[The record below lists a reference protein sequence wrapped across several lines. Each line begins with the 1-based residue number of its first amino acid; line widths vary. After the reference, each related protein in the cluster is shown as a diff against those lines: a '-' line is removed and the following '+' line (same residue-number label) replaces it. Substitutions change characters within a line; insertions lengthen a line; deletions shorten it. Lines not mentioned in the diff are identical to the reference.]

1 MHEAI
6 NIMHN
11 AIDERMN
18 NMKTL
23 TPKMTLW
30 LVIFLVTI
38 WGINWPLTKLV
49 LPDVPP
55 ILFSGLR
62 TLIGGL
68 ILLFFAMKHVERL
81 QWKRNMK
88 FYIILALLNIVG
100 YYGLQTLGIGYLPA
114 GLFSTIVFL
123 QPILLGV
130 FSWLWLGEKLNT
142 MKVIGLIL
150 GFAGVAVIS
159 LGGLEGN
166 LSVTGIILA
175 IASALCWALGTIY
188 MKKNNQQ
195 LDSLWTVTM
204 QLIMGGII
212 LMVIG
217 STTESWSDIHW
228 SALFIEVLL
237 FISLFVIAG
246 GWMVYFK
253 LIDSGEVS
261 TVGTYTFMIP
271 VLSNIFSIWIL
282 HEAVTLSLFIGLVM
296 IAFSI
301 ALVNWKRAVVVPVPL
316 ASCANPKK

>member
-1 MHEAI
+1 
-6 NIMHN
+6 
-11 AIDERMN
+11 
-18 NMKTL
+18 MKTL
-23 TPKMTLW
+23 SPKMTLW

-55 ILFSGLR
+55 LLFSGLR

-68 ILLFFAMKHVERL
+68 ILLGFAMKHVERL
-81 QWKRNMK
+81 KWKRNMK
-88 FYIILALLNIVG
+88 IYAVLAVLNIIG
-100 YYGLQTLGIGYLPA
+100 YYGLQTIGIGYLPA

-123 QPILLGV
+123 QPILLGL
-130 FSWLWLGEKLNT
+130 FSWLWLGEKMNT
-142 MKVIGLIL
+142 LKVVGLIL

-159 LGGLEGN
+159 SGGLEGN
-166 LSVTGIILA
+166 LSLTGIGFALA
-175 IASALCWALGTIY
+175 SSLCWALGTIY

-204 QLIMGGII
+204 QLLIGGVV
-212 LMVIG
+212 LMIAG
-217 STTESWSDIHW
+217 SSTESWSDIQW
-228 SALFIEVLL
+228 TPSFIEVLL

-282 HEAVTLSLFIGLVM
+282 SESITLSLLIGLVM
-296 IAFSI
+296 IACSI
-301 ALVNWKRAVVVPVPL
+301 ALVNWKKAVKAPLVVPVPL
-316 ASCANPKK
+316 NKK

>member
-1 MHEAI
+1 
-6 NIMHN
+6 
-11 AIDERMN
+11 
-18 NMKTL
+18 MKTL
-23 TPKMTLW
+23 SPKMTLW

-55 ILFSGLR
+55 LLFSGLR

-68 ILLFFAMKHVERL
+68 ILLGFAMKHVERL
-81 QWKRNMK
+81 QWKRNSK
-88 FYIILALLNIVG
+88 IYAVLAVLNIIG
-100 YYGLQTLGIGYLPA
+100 YYGLQTIGIGYLPA

-123 QPILLGV
+123 QPILLGL
-130 FSWLWLGEKLNT
+130 FSWLWLGEKMNT
-142 MKVIGLIL
+142 LKVVGLIL
-150 GFAGVAVIS
+150 GFIGVAVIS
-159 LGGLEGN
+159 SGGLEGN
-166 LSVTGIILA
+166 LSLTGIGFALA
-175 IASALCWALGTIY
+175 SSLCWALGTIY

-204 QLIMGGII
+204 QLLIGGVV
-212 LMVIG
+212 LMIAG
-217 STTESWSDIHW
+217 SSTESWSDIQW
-228 SALFIEVLL
+228 TPSFIEVLL

-282 HEAVTLSLFIGLVM
+282 SESITLSLLIGLIM
-296 IAFSI
+296 IACSI
-301 ALVNWKRAVVVPVPL
+301 ALVNWKKAVKAPLVVPVPL
-316 ASCANPKK
+316 NKK

>member
-1 MHEAI
+1 
-6 NIMHN
+6 
-11 AIDERMN
+11 
-18 NMKTL
+18 MKTL
-23 TPKMTLW
+23 SPKMTLW

-55 ILFSGLR
+55 LLFSGLR

-68 ILLFFAMKHVERL
+68 ILLGFAMKHVERL
-81 QWKRNMK
+81 QWKRNRK
-88 FYIILALLNIVG
+88 IYAVLAVLNIIG
-100 YYGLQTLGIGYLPA
+100 YYGLQTIGIGYLPA

-123 QPILLGV
+123 QPILLGL
-130 FSWLWLGEKLNT
+130 FSWLWLGEKMNT
-142 MKVIGLIL
+142 LKVVGLIL
-150 GFAGVAVIS
+150 GFIGVAVIS
-159 LGGLEGN
+159 SGGLEGN
-166 LSVTGIILA
+166 LSLTGIGFALA
-175 IASALCWALGTIY
+175 SSLCWALGTIY

-204 QLIMGGII
+204 QLLIGGVV
-212 LMVIG
+212 LMIAG
-217 STTESWSDIHW
+217 SSTESWSDIQW
-228 SALFIEVLL
+228 TPSFIEVLL

-282 HEAVTLSLFIGLVM
+282 HESITLSLLIGLVM
-296 IAFSI
+296 IACSI
-301 ALVNWKRAVVVPVPL
+301 ALVNWKKAVKAPLVVPVPL
-316 ASCANPKK
+316 NKK